1 MDTVGDNDKAG
12 FLALEKLLDNDLA
25 ACGPEGLPRQHLSGC
40 PDSSLPVV
48 GDDDT
53 LTCRKPTRLDN
64 QRRVLRVDIS
74 DGLVQIGKACIGR
87 GRDPMP
93 FHEALGEAFR
103 PFQDRGF
110 LMRTKTLA
118 PGGFKDIDYARN

>member
-1 MDTVGDNDKAG
+1 MDTVGDDDKAS
-12 FLALEKLLDNDLA
+12 FLALEELFDDNLA
-25 ACGPEGLPRQHLSGC
+25 TCGSENHPRQHLSGC
-40 PDSSLPVV
+40 PNSSLPIV
-48 GDDDT
+48 GDDHT
-53 LTCRKPTRLDN
+53 LTCRKSTRLDS

-74 DGLVQIGKACIGR
+74 NGLVQIGKACIRG

-110 LMRTKTLA
+110 FMRAKTLA
-118 PGGFKDIDYARN
+118 PGFFEDIDYA